1 MIAAETKLTAEQ
13 IRELIFDTID
23 SVIARGNAGVS
34 VSFMADGGA
43 YINVY
48 PYNDSDD
55 EEEKE
60 TV

>member
-1 MIAAETKLTAEQ
+1 MIATETKLTAEQ
-13 IRELIFDTID
+13 IRQLIFDTID

-48 PYNDSDD
+48 PYTDDDRKDDD
-55 EEEKE
+55 E
-60 TV
+60 